1 MIDSSGRLFL
11 DLVPIN
17 RRSCGSLKVLVIINT
32 ISKQDVNVI
41 DSKDVFVNLV
51 IINTISKDVN
61 YVTIT
66 VIIIKKKSVST
77 AINASP
83 STSILPG
90 RSPAINASPSTS
102 ILPGRSPTISTP
114 SKKLAALPHDS
125 GSSYFWQTTPTDK
138 STPTT
143 SSTPSAV
150 TSTCPPSI
158 KTSSSPAMQ
167 SSICLSWRLR
177 GGGMEEGRGLAY
189 AIKIN
194 KNK

>member
-51 IINTISKDVN
+51 VINTISKDVN
-61 YVTIT
+61 NVTIT

-114 SKKLAALPHDS
+114 SKKI
-125 GSSYFWQTTPTDK
+125 GSA
-138 STPTT
+138 
-143 SSTPSAV
+143 SA
-150 TSTCPPSI
+150 
-158 KTSSSPAMQ
+158 
-167 SSICLSWRLR
+167 RLR
-177 GGGMEEGRGLAY
+177 FLIFLANNTDRQVHPNDLLHPLCQNIHLPPLDQNLILACDAIINLPVVEVKRRRDGGG
-189 AIKIN
+189 
-194 KNK
+194 